1 MGSYFP
7 DSHLLGT
14 QAWRERVERVVLN
27 ALAFVCYHLSE
38 KAIHLAFLIE
48 NFQVTNREPIPTA
61 ALDQDDWK
69 RASRD

>member
-1 MGSYFP
+1 
-7 DSHLLGT
+7 
-14 QAWRERVERVVLN
+14 VERVVLN